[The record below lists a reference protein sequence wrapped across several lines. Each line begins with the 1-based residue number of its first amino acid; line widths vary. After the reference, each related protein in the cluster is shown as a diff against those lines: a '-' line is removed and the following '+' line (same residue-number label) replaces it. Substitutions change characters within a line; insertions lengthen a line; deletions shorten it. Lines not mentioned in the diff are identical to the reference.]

1 MKLTML
7 GTGHATVTRCY
18 NTCFLLEEGGRMV
31 LVDGGGGNTI
41 QRQLLLAGC
50 DWKDIHHVVVS
61 HCHLD
66 HVLGVLWM
74 LRLFCQG
81 MRTGSYAGEAWIY
94 SHRDVLDLL
103 RDMAA
108 RTLSAKYRAP
118 LDETLHLVEVHD
130 GETISLLG
138 HPTTFFDMQSVN
150 ETQYGFAM
158 DYAQDKRLVFCGDE
172 PCRKHLWRLAGQ
184 CEWLLHE
191 AFCLAS
197 EAAVFR
203 PHAKQHSTVQDACE
217 LAELL
222 RVRNLVLYHTED
234 THMENRKQLY
244 LAEGQ
249 RFYSG
254 NLFVPEDLESLELN

>member
-118 LDETLHLVEVHD
+118 LDETLHLPGLAFLDIYFLHTAFGKDRVGRVADIFGYGIVE
-130 GETISLLG
+130 E
-138 HPTTFFDMQSVN
+138 
-150 ETQYGFAM
+150 GFT
-158 DYAQDKRLVFCGDE
+158 
-172 PCRKHLWRLAGQ
+172 H
-184 CEWLLHE
+184 
-191 AFCLAS
+191 
-197 EAAVFR
+197 FR
-203 PHAKQHSTVQDACE
+203 D
-217 LAELL
+217 
-222 RVRNLVLYHTED
+222 D
-234 THMENRKQLY
+234 
-244 LAEGQ
+244 
-249 RFYSG
+249 
-254 NLFVPEDLESLELN
+254 NLFGSAHTSPTLPLRQGHNDNFESVAQTKP